1 MALPPSYSVVI
12 VIPPVTRLAPGDEPV
27 EPVDE
32 APVGLGS
39 RPCVEAGTGFVEEGM
54 VGAGEGDDLVLQA
67 GSLQRRLGGV
77 SRGVHPGVE
86 PP

>member
-1 MALPPSYSVVI
+1 
-12 VIPPVTRLAPGDEPV
+12 
-27 EPVDE
+27 
-32 APVGLGS
+32 
-39 RPCVEAGTGFVEEGM
+39 M